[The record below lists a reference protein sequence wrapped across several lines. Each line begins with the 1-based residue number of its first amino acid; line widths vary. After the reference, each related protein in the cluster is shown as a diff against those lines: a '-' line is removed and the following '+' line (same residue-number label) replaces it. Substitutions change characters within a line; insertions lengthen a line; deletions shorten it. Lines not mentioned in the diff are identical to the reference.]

1 MRTTR
6 LVLAAAAVAAAAV
19 AGLSQPAAADPQCK
33 LWWERPP
40 SVDPA
45 NGTIDPGSEPMWVC

>member
-6 LVLAAAAVAAAAV
+6 LVLAAAAVAAV

-33 LWWERPP
+33 LYLDYDNPIAETTGLPVYAEVPRP
-40 SVDPA
+40 
-45 NGTIDPGSEPMWVC
+45 MYVC